1 MLQSLRNVLRRT
13 GLWPEAGITN
23 PCLGTLPNE
32 LARDERL
39 LMIWEGLEPEKV
51 WDSHAHL
58 IGLGDSGS
66 GIRLHRDMVNPLKP
80 LSYLQ
85 RAFYLNASCSNDPNR
100 IDHAF
105 IERLLAL
112 HEAMPRGYKTMLL
125 AFDECYDEDGSCNS
139 NQSAFVTPN
148 NYASQLAQ
156 DYPQQLEWIASI
168 HPYRE
173 DCVEE
178 LQRAVAAGARAIKWL
193 PPAQGM
199 DPASPRCDR
208 FYEAMVRHD
217 IPLLTHAGGEKAVHG
232 ANRHDFGNP
241 LRLRRPLEHGVR
253 VIVAHCASLGRYLDS
268 DRSGRGPMRH
278 SFELFARM
286 MDEPAY
292 ENRLHADISALTQ
305 SNRAGLPLRTV
316 LERDDWHPRLLNGSD
331 YPLPGV
337 MPIFSLHKLA
347 ALGYLDESDIPLLNR
362 VRHHNPLLFDFA
374 VKRRLRWQGKK
385 LADSIFESRQFFERS
400 PQSAATTAVKVD

>member
-1 MLQSLRNVLRRT
+1 MFRAIHTLLRRS
-13 GLWPEAGITN
+13 GYWPEAGITN
-23 PCLGTLPNE
+23 PCLDALPGE

-39 LMIWEGLEPEKV
+39 LAIWDGLDTEQV

-58 IGLGDSGS
+58 VGTGDSGS
-66 GIRLHRDMVNPLKP
+66 GIRLHSDMVNPLKP

-85 RAFYLNASCSNDPNR
+85 RAFFLNASCSNERGRVDQ
-100 IDHAF
+100 AF
-105 IERLLAL
+105 VERLLAL
-112 HEAMPRGYKTMLL
+112 HEAMPRGYKTLLL
-125 AFDECYDEDGSCNS
+125 AFDDCYDEEGRHNGEL
-139 NQSAFVTPN
+139 SAFVTPN
-148 NYASQLAQ
+148 DYAAQLAR
-156 DYPQQLEWIASI
+156 DYPQQIEWIASI

-178 LQRAVAAGARAIKWL
+178 LERVVAAGARAIKWL

-208 FYEAMVRHD
+208 FYAAMARHD

-232 ANRHDFGNP
+232 ANRHDYGNP

-253 VIVAHCASLGRYLDS
+253 VIVAHCASLGRYHDNDRGTRGAMLD
-268 DRSGRGPMRH
+268 

-292 ENRLHADISALTQ
+292 EKCLYADISALTQ
-305 SNRAGLPLRTV
+305 TNRAGVPLRTV
-316 LERDDWHPRLLNGSD
+316 IERDDWHHRLINGTD

-337 MPIFSLHKLA
+337 MPLFSLHKLA
-347 ALGYLDESDIPLLNR
+347 AQGYLAESDIALLNG
-362 VRHHNPLLFDFA
+362 VRRHNPLLFDFA
-374 VKRRLRWQGKK
+374 VKRRLRWQGKT
-385 LADSIFESRQFFERS
+385 LSNSIFESRRLFEGAPS
-400 PQSAATTAVKVD
+400 N